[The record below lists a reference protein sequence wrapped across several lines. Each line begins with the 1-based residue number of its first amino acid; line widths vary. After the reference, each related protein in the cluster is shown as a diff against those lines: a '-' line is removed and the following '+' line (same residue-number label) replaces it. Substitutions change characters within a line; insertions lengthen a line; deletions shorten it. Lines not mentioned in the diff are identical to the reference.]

1 MTSTN
6 LLRSRVRCQ
15 VSSTVLQTSGVGDC
29 SAEFNPK
36 ATGTL
41 ACPSANYVTIETLL
55 CSGFIMAW
63 IAGQMLREGYYTVER
78 ELGRGRFGITYLVR
92 KQDGARR
99 VIKALNDDLLQ
110 SLNQSDRKRL
120 EELFHGEAV
129 TLAKCVHPNIV
140 KVKEPFKEGQQW
152 CFAMDYVDGT
162 SLSDRILPLP
172 EMEAL
177 NYMQQIGE
185 ALEVVHQNRLIHRDV
200 KPENIIVRIRE
211 GKPEAI
217 LIDFGLAFDYDDSF
231 KTIQTR
237 ERAEG
242 FAPLEMY
249 SQQVHQVGA
258 YTDVYSLA
266 ATLYVL
272 LTGTVPPS
280 AIKRKV
286 DKARL
291 VPPKELNSQVSDR
304 TNRAILSGMKLGI
317 NDRPQTV
324 REWLDLMKLDELS
337 SLPDQA
343 PQSRQLSLEE
353 QLKIAALVV
362 AAIAALGGIG
372 SFLSGL
378 SSWLK
383 PPSTPAPAA
392 SPSKTP

>member
-1 MTSTN
+1 
-6 LLRSRVRCQ
+6 
-15 VSSTVLQTSGVGDC
+15 VGDC